1 MLSAGDLVI
10 LTQALFFIYV
20 SYLLGDI
27 FLRAARIIMGESR
40 LGRAAY
46 AVTLGYVFFG
56 LVGLVLG
63 LAGFF
68 NAFYFR
74 FFILVILASSLDVIA
89 SHCAILVSYARTPA
103 RLIPLLKNA
112 YRAHTFLK
120 ILLTLWILTNLSL
133 VFVPITGRD
142 TLTFHL
148 PAIKDIIQNER
159 ITFSPDIDD
168 YYPWSPILG
177 EILYASTAVTFN
189 NRVHPFVF
197 QVIQYSAM
205 ILLLALAYDF
215 FRKHFAN
222 KIFLASLPLLILSIF
237 EIQREVMHGG
247 YVDVPLLLFGIA
259 ALFPILELWDKRIEW
274 DARKIYLSALLAG
287 AALGIKYNAF
297 YFLAIAALFLL
308 GACFYRK
315 RRAREIIKIFAA
327 SVGIVLLV
335 AGFWYGK
342 NAAVFGNPVY
352 PMMGI
357 DGSRTIGE
365 TLIYERTIANFLLFP
380 YNHFGSLSERDS
392 STKLI
397 TFYHFAAIGA
407 LFLFLVIFERKKI
420 GILPP
425 LLALFIGLYLGAIF
439 FTSHHTRYFLGAL
452 FMLPPLFLLLCDRCY
467 QYFKETLPS
476 FLYRVIWGAS
486 VGVISLAF
494 LVLFVG
500 NIRYFYVKTLYK
512 TGVLTEK
519 EYILE
524 IGGQ

>member
-1 MLSAGDLVI
+1 MLSFGDLTI
-10 LTQALFFIYV
+10 FIKALFFIYA

-27 FLRAARIIMGESR
+27 FLRTARVMRESP
-40 LGRAAY
+40 LGRVAY
-46 AVTLGYVFFG
+46 AITIGYVFFG
-56 LVGLVLG
+56 LAGLLLG
-63 LAGFF
+63 LSGFF

-74 FFILVILASSLDVIA
+74 FFILAIFASSLDAIT
-89 SHCAILVSYARTPA
+89 SHFKILWGYARSPMSLMHVF
-103 RLIPLLKNA
+103 RNA

-120 ILLTLWILTNLSL
+120 ILLTLWILINLSL

-148 PAIKDIIQNER
+148 PAIRDMIQNER

-168 YYPWSPILG
+168 YYPWSPLLG
-177 EILYASTAVTFN
+177 EILYAGTTVIFKNHAD
-189 NRVHPFVF
+189 PFVF
-197 QVIQYSAM
+197 QVVQYSAM

-215 FRKHFAN
+215 FRAHCKN

-247 YVDVPLLLFGIA
+247 YVDVLLLLFGIA
-259 ALFPILELWDKRIEW
+259 ALFLILELWDKRIGW
-274 DARKIYLSALLAG
+274 DNKKIYLSALLMG
-287 AALGIKYNAF
+287 AALSVKYNAL
-297 YFLAIAALFLL
+297 YFFAIAALFLL
-308 GACFYRK
+308 GACWYK
-315 RRAREIIKIFAA
+315 KTRARETIKIFTV
-327 SVGIVLLV
+327 SLGIILLV

-357 DGSRTIGE
+357 DGSRTVGE
-365 TLIYERTIANFLLFP
+365 TLIYERTPANFLLFP
-380 YNHFGSLSERDS
+380 YNHFGILSKRDS

-407 LFLFLVIFERKKI
+407 LFLFLLVFDRKKI
-420 GILPP
+420 SVLLY
-425 LLALFIGLYLGAIF
+425 LLALFITLYLGAIF
-439 FTSHHTRYFLGAL
+439 FTSHHTRYFLGPL
-452 FMLPPLFLLLCDRCY
+452 FMLPPLFLLLCDACY
-467 QYFKETLPS
+467 QYLKETLPS
-476 FLYRVIWGAS
+476 FLYRLIRNIFLGA
-486 VGVISLAF
+486 ILLIF

-512 TGVLTEK
+512 TGFLTEK
-519 EYILE
+519 EYSVE